1 MKVLT
6 NLLKFILIV
15 VLAVCSI
22 AIGIIQIVTQT
33 VLNKNYI
40 NYKTLYQQIFQ
51 EFSNQQKISIYKLIQ
66 KLEQMILTIGKT
78 LLSFEENYVQ
88 DKNIKLY
95 IEKLKKLKEKYEN
108 TEGIDTYKTVLL
120 QGITKIPEKLKN
132 VLPVPVSRTIPLIIN
147 LFNQACEILLA
158 VNIIHKQHRLC
169 TLIWQF
175 PGCIWH
181 K

>member
-1 MKVLT
+1 MY
-6 NLLKFILIV
+6 N
-15 VLAVCSI
+15 
-22 AIGIIQIVTQT
+22 
-33 VLNKNYI
+33 
-40 NYKTLYQQIFQ
+40 
-51 EFSNQQKISIYKLIQ
+51 LIQ

-147 LFNQACEILLA
+147 LFNLIIKAAQACRIYIL
-158 VNIIHKQHRLC
+158 
-169 TLIWQF
+169 
-175 PGCIWH
+175 PSGCIEH
-181 K
+181 YYYKT

>member
-1 MKVLT
+1 MY
-6 NLLKFILIV
+6 N
-15 VLAVCSI
+15 
-22 AIGIIQIVTQT
+22 
-33 VLNKNYI
+33 
-40 NYKTLYQQIFQ
+40 
-51 EFSNQQKISIYKLIQ
+51 LIQ

-147 LFNQACEILLA
+147 LFNLIIKAAQACRIYILPSGCIEHYYYKTKFDYMPVSAKDKLFHIEYDYLCNATPKQLKKSYPKLIEILEKA
-158 VNIIHKQHRLC
+158 CKI
-169 TLIWQF
+169 
-175 PGCIWH
+175 
-181 K
+181 

>member
-22 AIGIIQIVTQT
+22 AIGIIQIVTKT

-51 EFSNQQKISIYKLIQ
+51 EFSNQQKISMYNLIQ

-95 IEKLKKLKEKYEN
+95 IEKLKKLKEKYV
-108 TEGIDTYKTVLL
+108 TLL
-120 QGITKIPEKLKN
+120 Q
-132 VLPVPVSRTIPLIIN
+132 
-147 LFNQACEILLA
+147 
-158 VNIIHKQHRLC
+158 
-169 TLIWQF
+169 
-175 PGCIWH
+175 
-181 K
+181 